1 MSNLQIITKKLSNL
15 PNITKK
21 LSNLQ
26 KITQKFR
33 NVLFFDTKIASI
45 CKKSLKISVIYRFLT
60 QKLRQ
65 FAKKFCVGER
75 YLEHFRGS
83 KGPTF

>member
-1 MSNLQIITKKLSNL
+1 MEKLSNL
-15 PNITKK
+15 QNITEKLSNLQTITKK

-26 KITQKFR
+26 NVTENFR

-65 FAKKFCVGER
+65 FAKKFCVGG
-75 YLEHFRGS
+75 YS
-83 KGPTF
+83 